1 MRKRIIP
8 IVIAVLALA
17 AGLYG
22 GIFWQTHYLAGVS
35 MTRVPVPKS
44 DIPPYTLLTSDMF
57 TLQEVPRALT
67 DGGAYRLSTSDLAGS
82 ISVGTLLA
90 GLPVPGRMAVPADQ
104 FRLAD
109 PSLEVVSLPSEAVQA
124 VGGEIHVGESIDVYS
139 LQPAPKQV
147 EQTDAPESKPEVVF
161 VARVPVVAVLADDG
175 GPVSAGG
182 QNTQPQPLKILVVAA
197 PPDTVQAILGAI
209 AMEKHEGAILWITLA
224 TP

>member
-1 MRKRIIP
+1 MRKRTIP

-17 AGLYG
+17 AGIYG

-67 DGGAYRLSTSDLAGS
+67 DGGAYRLSISDLEGS
-82 ISVGTLLA
+82 ISVETLLA
-90 GLPVPGRMAVPADQ
+90 GLPVASRMAESPDR

-109 PSLEVVSLPSEAVQA
+109 PSLEVVSLPAEAVRA
-124 VGGEIHVGESIDVYS
+124 VGGEVHIGESINIYS
-139 LQPAPKQV
+139 LQPPPKQTEQADAV
-147 EQTDAPESKPEVVF
+147 EPVPEVVF

-175 GPVSAGG
+175 GPVSGG
-182 QNTQPQPLKILVVAA
+182 DQNSQPQPLKILVVAA
-197 PPDTVQAILGAI
+197 PPDTVQAILEAI
-209 AMEKHEGAILWITLA
+209 AMEKHEGAVLWITLA